1 MRPFGGHG
9 GRAQCKVR
17 LHTALIAAPATL
29 PSMNT
34 RPSDPD
40 PALRAQVRK
49 AGLVYVSD
57 AQPGIRRLR
66 RGKGFGYR
74 DADGQP
80 VTDKAELARI
90 RALAIPPAYEDVW
103 ICANSDGHLQ
113 ATGRDARGRK
123 QYRYHPDWR
132 ELRDHGKFDRI
143 LAFGA
148 ALPTLRR
155 RTRKDLALTGLPR
168 EKVLALL
175 VRLLD
180 ETLIRVGNESYARD
194 NRSYGLTTLRS
205 RHVRVVRGRLRF
217 CFKGKSGQEQEVEL
231 DDTRLT
237 RIVRRVQHLPG
248 QRLFQYL
255 DDAGERQPVDS
266 GMVNDYLHAACGEAF
281 SAKDFRTWGG
291 TAHAAGVLACTP
303 LPEKGGERAR
313 RHALVEA
320 VKQVAE
326 VLGNTPAVCRKSY
339 IHPEVFEGWRDGSL
353 QRAITQACAGKP
365 RELEKAT
372 LRFLRQRLKPTR
384 RGS

>member
-1 MRPFGGHG
+1 MLVVQSP
-9 GRAQCKVR
+9 V
-17 LHTALIAAPATL
+17 HTALIDATATL
-29 PSMNT
+29 RAMNT
-34 RPSDPD
+34 RSSEPD
-40 PALRAQVRK
+40 PSLRAEVRA

-57 AQPGIRRLR
+57 TQPGIRRLR
-66 RGKGFGYR
+66 RGKGFTYR

-103 ICANSDGHLQ
+103 ICANPDGHLQ

-132 ELRDHGKFDRI
+132 ELRDHGKFDRV

-148 ALPTLRR
+148 ALPKLRR
-155 RTRKDLALTGLPR
+155 RTRQDLALAGLPR

-180 ETLIRVGNESYARD
+180 ETLIRVGNETYARD
-194 NRSYGLTTLRS
+194 NKSYGLTTLRS
-205 RHVRVVRGRLRF
+205 RHLRVVRGRLRF
-217 CFKGKSGQEQEVEL
+217 CFHGKSGQEQEVEL
-231 DDTRLT
+231 DDRRLG
-237 RIVRRVQHLPG
+237 RIVRRVQQLPG

-266 GMVNDYLHAACGEAF
+266 GMVNDYLREACGEVF

-291 TAHAAGVLACTP
+291 TAHAAGVLACMP
-303 LPEKGGERAR
+303 LPDKGGERAR

-320 VKQVAE
+320 VTQVAR

-353 QRAITQACAGKP
+353 HRAITETCAGDP
-365 RELEKAT
+365 RALERAT
-372 LRFLRQRLKPTR
+372 LRFLRRRLKPRR
-384 RGS
+384 RGN

>member
-1 MRPFGGHG
+1 MH
-9 GRAQCKVR
+9 AI
-17 LHTALIAAPATL
+17 LIEATATL
-29 PSMNT
+29 ASMSS
-34 RPSDPD
+34 RPSEID
-40 PALRAQVRK
+40 PALRALARA

-66 RGKGFGYR
+66 RGKSFSYR

-80 VTDKAELARI
+80 VADRAELARI

-103 ICANSDGHLQ
+103 ICANPDGHLQ

-132 ELRDHGKFDRI
+132 ALRDHGKFDRI

-148 ALPTLRR
+148 ALPKLRR
-155 RTRKDLALTGLPR
+155 RTRQDLALAGLPR

-180 ETLIRVGNESYARD
+180 ETLIRVGNEAYARE

-205 RHVRVVRGRLRF
+205 RHLRVVRGRLRF
-217 CFKGKSGQEQEVEL
+217 CFRGKSGQEQEVEL
-231 DDTRLT
+231 DDRRLA
-237 RIVRRVQHLPG
+237 RLARHVQQLPG

-255 DDAGERQPVDS
+255 DDTGERQPIDS
-266 GMVNDYLHAACGEAF
+266 GMVNDYLHAICGETF

-291 TAHAAGVLACTP
+291 TTCAAGVLACTP
-303 LPEKGGERAR
+303 LPERGGERAR

-320 VKQVAE
+320 VRQVAK

-339 IHPEVFEGWRDGSL
+339 IHPQVFEGWRDGSL
-353 QRAITQACAGKP
+353 QRAITPACAARP
-365 RELEKAT
+365 RQLELAT
-372 LRFLRQRLKPTR
+372 LRFLRHRLRPKR
-384 RGS
+384 RGD